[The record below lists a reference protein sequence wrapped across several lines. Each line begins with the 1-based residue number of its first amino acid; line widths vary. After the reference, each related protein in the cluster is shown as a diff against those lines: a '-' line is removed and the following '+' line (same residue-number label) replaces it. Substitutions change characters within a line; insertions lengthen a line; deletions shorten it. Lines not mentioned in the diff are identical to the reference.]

1 MSMKALH
8 RVEYP
13 LVKDQTPQQ
22 KTFNAENQRFLN
34 ANFQMIQEETFL
46 VDTFIESV
54 LDYVT
59 DRGLSGTWFYREW
72 ANGTIEAWGETISD
86 TAVITTAAGS
96 LYIAEKEIALPD
108 LFSEIDCVT
117 ASVVSTTPVMSNIK
131 SFDTTKVTMHLLSA
145 TSTTATLT
153 FFVHI
158 IGRL

>member
-13 LVKDQTPQQ
+13 QVKDQTPQQ

-34 ANFQMIQEETFL
+34 TNFQMIQEEVVL

-54 LDYVT
+54 ADYVT
-59 DRGLSGTWFYREW
+59 ARGLSGTWFYREL
-72 ANGTIEAWGETISD
+72 ANGTVEAWCETISD
-86 TAVITTAAGS
+86 TAAITTAEGS
-96 LYIAEKEIALPD
+96 LYKAEKEIAFPE

-117 ASVVSTTPVMSNIK
+117 VSVVSTTPVMSNIK
-131 SFDTTKVTMHLLSA
+131 SYDTTKATMHLLSA

>member
-34 ANFQMIQEETFL
+34 ANFQMIQEEVVL
-46 VDTFIESV
+46 VDAFIDSMA
-54 LDYVT
+54 DYVVAQ
-59 DRGLSGTWFYREW
+59 GLSGSWFYREW
-72 ANGTIEAWGETISD
+72 YSGKVEAWGKTLSD
-86 TAVITTAAGS
+86 TAAITTADGS
-96 LYIAEKEIALPD
+96 LYKAEKEITFPT
-108 LFSEIDCVT
+108 LFSTVDCVT

-131 SFDTTKVTMHLLSA
+131 SYDATKATMHLLSA

>member
-13 LVKDQTPQQ
+13 QVKDQTPQQ

-34 ANFQMIQEETFL
+34 ENFRMIQEETIL
-46 VDTFIESV
+46 VDAFMEA
-54 LDYVT
+54 VT
-59 DRGLSGTWFYREW
+59 DYAVDSGLSGTWFYREW
-72 ANGTIEAWGETISD
+72 ANGTIEAWGETASD
-86 TAVITTAAGS
+86 TAAITTAAGS
-96 LYIAEKEIALPD
+96 LYKAEKEITLPD
-108 LFSEIDCVT
+108 IFSSIDCIT

-131 SFDTTKVTMHLLSA
+131 SFDTAKVTMHLLSA